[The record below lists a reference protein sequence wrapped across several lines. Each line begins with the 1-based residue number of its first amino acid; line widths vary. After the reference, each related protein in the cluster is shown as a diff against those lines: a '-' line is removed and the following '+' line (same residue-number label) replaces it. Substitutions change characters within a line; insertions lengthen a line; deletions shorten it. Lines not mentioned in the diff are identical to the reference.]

1 MKRIEIDKLKTVKT
15 FAMAN
20 SVTTA
25 YIYKLIKEGKMK
37 AFVIDGVNFIDTS
50 IYPTLHSK

>member
-1 MKRIEIDKLKTVKT
+1 MKQMQISKLKTIKS

-20 SVTTA
+20 KVTTA

-37 AFVIDGVNFIDTS
+37 AFIIDGVNFIDTM
-50 IYPTLHSK
+50 IYPKLKTK